1 MAGPRQ
7 KPHNL
12 DAEASVLGG
21 IFLRNEVLAQL
32 DTLEVEDFYN
42 PRHQAVFMAMRN
54 LESAAKPIDPVT
66 VEAELQRLGKLDA
79 VGGLAFLA
87 ELTLRVPS
95 PDNVVHYAE
104 IVQEKRAAAKVIEA
118 AGEILEKGY
127 EDEGDVKEYL
137 DLAEQKI
144 FAVTQTRDKSGP
156 ESIKSLIKKVFS
168 SLDERFASP
177 DGITGV
183 PTGFHDLD
191 QKTAGLQP
199 TELIIL
205 AARPA
210 MGKTSFALS
219 MAQNAAISGGWPVL
233 VFSLEMS
240 STQLAERLLCSEAR
254 VDSSALRRGQLQ
266 RQDMTNLTY
275 AANTLSK
282 APIQIDDTPALSI
295 RELRARARRFRSNKE
310 LFAGKKT
317 GLIVVDYLQLM
328 RGSSQ
333 AAKSSRE
340 QEISEISR
348 GLKSLAKELECP
360 VVALSQLNRSLESR
374 TDKRPQLSDLRE
386 SGAIE
391 QDADVILFIY
401 RDVVYNKDAENPHIA
416 EVILG
421 KNRHGAIGTVE
432 THFEGRFTRFENLA
446 RRDDAPGASAGGH

>member
-54 LESAAKPIDPVT
+54 LESVAKPIDPVT

-168 SLDERFASP
+168 SLDERFA
-177 DGITGV
+177 
-183 PTGFHDLD
+183 
-191 QKTAGLQP
+191 
-199 TELIIL
+199 
-205 AARPA
+205 
-210 MGKTSFALS
+210 
-219 MAQNAAISGGWPVL
+219 
-233 VFSLEMS
+233 
-240 STQLAERLLCSEAR
+240 
-254 VDSSALRRGQLQ
+254 
-266 RQDMTNLTY
+266 
-275 AANTLSK
+275 
-282 APIQIDDTPALSI
+282 
-295 RELRARARRFRSNKE
+295 
-310 LFAGKKT
+310 
-317 GLIVVDYLQLM
+317 
-328 RGSSQ
+328 
-333 AAKSSRE
+333 
-340 QEISEISR
+340 
-348 GLKSLAKELECP
+348 
-360 VVALSQLNRSLESR
+360 
-374 TDKRPQLSDLRE
+374 
-386 SGAIE
+386 
-391 QDADVILFIY
+391 
-401 RDVVYNKDAENPHIA
+401 
-416 EVILG
+416 
-421 KNRHGAIGTVE
+421 
-432 THFEGRFTRFENLA
+432 
-446 RRDDAPGASAGGH
+446 